1 MIFHVNPLLEAS
13 RLDMIGKLGIF
24 NVNRLLE
31 DDNDGKVSLPGLSC
45 HDVTDRVFPYNLGFT
60 VYLRRCYGRYGGKCR

>member
-13 RLDMIGKLGIF
+13 RLDIIGKLGIF

-31 DDNDGKVSLPGLSC
+31 DDNDRLRTMEPRLQLKRSPSLGIKLSRNPARS
-45 HDVTDRVFPYNLGFT
+45 TDQR
-60 VYLRRCYGRYGGKCR
+60 